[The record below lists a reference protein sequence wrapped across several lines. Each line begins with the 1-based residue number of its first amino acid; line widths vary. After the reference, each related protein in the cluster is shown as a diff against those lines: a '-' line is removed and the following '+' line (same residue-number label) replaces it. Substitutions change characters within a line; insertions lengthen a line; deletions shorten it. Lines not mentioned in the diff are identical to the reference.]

1 MGYKMKGSSLYGNI
15 KYKQTGV
22 AVPSPFKQTGYKRGS
37 KTYDQRWGE
46 MSIKEKAEFDN
57 DPKKFK
63 KHVDDYWKKVDA
75 KKTKSSSNKT
85 EKSNNETSI
94 KDGSKYSLDPN
105 LSLNPRMR
113 RPKLHL
119 SKPKYVPF
127 MIDGKQNPDWYL
139 GVNEVHDNWDTKY
152 KIKDHNKANTE
163 NIIEDSSEGKYVS
176 TKGGT
181 DTDYYSET
189 KRKKKITDLEKKGKE
204 KFDKVEKMKKEAKDK
219 KAVGKVASWVKRG
232 LVKSSGKRK
241 MKRAE
246 RKRKKAE
253 GIDREQELKRA
264 QHEGRVL
271 AAREGKKWA
280 SENSDS
286 SDDGTYTGKL
296 TDKDRL
302 NNINVSSQL
311 LRS

>member
-37 KTYDQRWGE
+37 KTYDQRWSE
-46 MSIKEKAEFDN
+46 MSAEEKAKFDN

-63 KHVDDYWKKVDA
+63 KAGEDHWKKVDA
-75 KKTKSSSNKT
+75 KKTKPSSNKND
-85 EKSNNETSI
+85 KSSSSSSSKSSTISLAGPNHKWKYVDGKLTKVPINKKDMYIRNNE
-94 KDGSKYSLDPN
+94 G
-105 LSLNPRMR
+105 
-113 RPKLHL
+113 
-119 SKPKYVPF
+119 KYV
-127 MIDGKQNPDWYL
+127 KNPDYNPGL
-139 GVNEVHDNWDTKY
+139 TKRTKKPTDVNR
-152 KIKDHNKANTE
+152 ANTE
-163 NIIEDSSEGKYVS
+163 KIIEDSSKGKYVS

-204 KFDKVEKMKKEAKDK
+204 KFAKVKKMKEEAKDK
-219 KAVGKVASWVKRG
+219 KALGKAASWVKRG

-253 GIDREQELKRA
+253 SIDREQELKRA

-296 TDKDRL
+296 TDRDRL
-302 NNINVSSQL
+302 NSINTAASL